1 MKSVDEHL
9 AEILATVRPLA
20 PLELEL
26 EQALGA
32 TLAEE
37 VVSPVPLPPFD
48 NSAMDGYAVRS
59 ADISDVPV
67 TLPVTDDVAA
77 GSEELRAVGPG
88 HAVRIMTGA
97 PMPAGADA
105 VVPVEWTDG
114 GTVTVQISR
123 PVSAGNAIRRAG
135 EDVQAGEVVLKP
147 GTAIGPS
154 QLGIIAGVG
163 RRRIWARPRP
173 RVVVIS
179 TGAELVEPGS
189 PLAPGQIWDSNSF
202 TLTAA
207 VREAGGEGFR
217 AGSVGDDPRV
227 LLDRLDTH
235 LMRADAIIT
244 SGGVSMGAYEP
255 VKEALS
261 PLGTV
266 RFEKVAMQPGMPQG
280 FGVLGEDQVPI
291 FALPGNPVSSYV
303 SFMLFVR
310 PALDK
315 MRGLPAD
322 MPESVTA
329 RLTGPVRSP
338 AGRRSFLRGVLASD
352 GTVSPVHGQGSHQL
366 AALASANALIVVAE
380 DVTEMPEGATVEV
393 IRL

>member
-1 MKSVDEHL
+1 MKSVDAHL

-37 VVSPVPLPPFD
+37 VSSPVPLPPFD

-59 ADISDVPV
+59 ADITD
-67 TLPVTDDVAA
+67 LPVRLPVIDDVAA
-77 GSEELRAVGPG
+77 GSHELRAVGPG

-97 PMPAGADA
+97 PVPAGADA

-114 GTVTVQISR
+114 GTVSVTIDR
-123 PVSAGNAIRRAG
+123 PVQEGNAIRRAG
-135 EDVQAGEVVLKP
+135 EDVQAGEVVLKT
-147 GTAIGPS
+147 GTVIGAA

-163 RRRIWARPRP
+163 RRRVLARPRP

-179 TGAELVEPGS
+179 TGAELVEPGGQ
-189 PLAPGQIWDSNSF
+189 LAPGQIWDSNSF

-207 VREAGGEGFR
+207 VRETGAEGFR
-217 AGSVGDDPRV
+217 AGSVGDDPAV

-235 LMRADAIIT
+235 LVRADAIIT

-280 FGVLGEDQVPI
+280 FGVLGEDEVPI

-310 PALDK
+310 PALAK
-315 MRGLPAD
+315 MRGLPGGL
-322 MPESVTA
+322 PEAVTA
-329 RLTGPVRSP
+329 YVTGPLRSP
-338 AGRRSFLRGVLASD
+338 AGRRSYLRGVLASD

-366 AALASANALIVVAE
+366 AALASANALIVVPE
-380 DVTEMPEGATVEV
+380 DVTEVPGGSEVEV

>member
-1 MKSVDEHL
+1 MRSVDAHL

-26 EQALGA
+26 ERALGT
-32 TLAEE
+32 TLAED
-37 VVSPVPLPPFD
+37 VSSPVPLPPFD
-48 NSAMDGYAVRS
+48 NSAMDGYAVR
-59 ADISDVPV
+59 AEDVPG
-67 TLPVTDDVAA
+67 TLPVIDDVAA
-77 GSEELRAVGPG
+77 GSDELRAVGPG

-97 PMPAGADA
+97 PMPAGADS

-114 GTVTVQISR
+114 GTVSVRINR
-123 PVSAGNAIRRAG
+123 DVPVGNAIRRAG
-135 EDVQAGEVVLKP
+135 EDVQAGEVVLKA
-147 GTAIGPS
+147 GTVIGPA

-163 RRRIWARPRP
+163 RRRVWVRPQP

-179 TGAELVEPGS
+179 TGAELVEPGA
-189 PLAPGQIWDSNSF
+189 PLGRGQIWDSNSF
-202 TLTAA
+202 ALTAA
-207 VREAGGEGFR
+207 VRQAGAEGFR
-217 AGSVGDDPRV
+217 AGSVGDDPAV
-227 LLDRLDTH
+227 LLDQLDTH
-235 LMRADAIIT
+235 LVRADAIIT

-280 FGVLGEDQVPI
+280 FGVLGDDRVPI
-291 FALPGNPVSSYV
+291 FALPGNPVSSFV

-315 MRGLPAD
+315 MRGLPTETA
-322 MPESVTA
+322 PVTA
-329 RLTGPVRSP
+329 YVTAALRSP
-338 AGRRSFLRGVLASD
+338 SGRRSYLRGVLSSD
-352 GTVSPVHGQGSHQL
+352 GTVAPVHGQGSHQL
-366 AALASANALIVVAE
+366 AALASANALIVVPE
-380 DVTEMPEGATVEV
+380 DVTEVPGGSEVEV

>member
-1 MKSVDEHL
+1 MRSVDEHL

-20 PLELEL
+20 PLELEV
-26 EQALGA
+26 ERTLGT
-32 TLAEE
+32 TLAED
-37 VVSPVPLPPFD
+37 VTSPVPLPPFD
-48 NSAMDGYAVRS
+48 NSAMDGYAVR
-59 ADISDVPV
+59 AVDVPG
-67 TLPVTDDVAA
+67 TLPVIDDVAA
-77 GSEELRAVGPG
+77 GSDELRAVGPG
-88 HAVRIMTGA
+88 HAIRIMTGA

-114 GTVTVQISR
+114 GTVSVRINR
-123 PVSAGNAIRRAG
+123 DVAVGNAIRRAG
-135 EDVQAGEVVLKP
+135 EDVQAGEVVLKA
-147 GTAIGPS
+147 GTVIGAA

-163 RRRIWARPRP
+163 RRRVLVRPQP

-179 TGAELVEPGS
+179 TGAELVEPGT

-207 VREAGGEGFR
+207 VREAGAEGFR
-217 AGSVGDDPRV
+217 AGSVGDDPAV
-227 LLDRLDTH
+227 LLDQLDTH
-235 LMRADAIIT
+235 LVRADAVIT

-280 FGVLGEDQVPI
+280 FGVLGDDRVPI
-291 FALPGNPVSSYV
+291 FALPGNPVSSFV

-315 MRGLPAD
+315 MRGLPSGPPAT
-322 MPESVTA
+322 VTA
-329 RLTGPVRSP
+329 RVTGALRSP
-338 AGRRSFLRGVLASD
+338 SGRRSFLRGVLAPD
-352 GTVSPVHGQGSHQL
+352 GSVSPVHGQGSHQL
-366 AALASANALIVVAE
+366 AALASANALITVPE
-380 DVTEMPEGATVEV
+380 DVTEVPAGDDVEV